1 MTQVVVTIG
10 GGELSPQAL
19 DLVADEATIIAAD
32 SGLDH
37 AVRLGLSPTALV
49 GDLDSIS
56 ANGRMW
62 AYAHDV
68 AIRQLPRD
76 KDATD
81 TELALAQAAA
91 VEGATD
97 LVLLDGAGD
106 RLDHTLG
113 ALIAL
118 GAPAL
123 AALSSVRALLGETRV
138 HVLHPG
144 RSCSLDAETAETTF
158 SVFALHGSCR
168 GVDVR
173 DARWPLRHAD
183 LGPGSALG
191 VSNLTSAVRDRATRI
206 AVAEGVLTVVIP

>member
-1 MTQVVVTIG
+1 MTQVVVSIG
-10 GGELSPQAL
+10 GGELSPRVL
-19 DLVADEATIIAAD
+19 ELVEEEATIIAAD

-37 AVRLGLSPTALV
+37 AVKVGLRPGALV

-56 ANGRMW
+56 AAGRMW

-68 AIRQLPRD
+68 AIRELPVD

-97 LVLLDGAGD
+97 LLLLGGAGD

-113 ALIAL
+113 VLIAL
-118 GAPAL
+118 GAPVL
-123 AALSSVRALLGETRV
+123 GRLQSVRALVGETRV
-138 HVLHPG
+138 HVVHPG
-144 RSCSLDAETAETTF
+144 RWVELVEEPAGTTF
-158 SVFALHGSCR
+158 SVFALHGPCR

-173 DARWPLRHAD
+173 EARWPLRQAE
-183 LGPGSALG
+183 LLPGSALG
-191 VSNLTSAVRDRATRI
+191 VSNLTSSVRDRATRI
-206 AVAEGVLTVVIP
+206 SVAEGVLTVVIP